1 MMNLNPYKYQ
11 VIIQWF
17 DFVLYVYIFIFE
29 DEIKIPG
36 GGVPLT
42 PDQAS
47 ILTHFLYDSYKDQEK
62 LHHVLTS
69 IANASTFKES
79 SFNFLMT
86 KIERKNFVLGQINLA
101 NAGCINR
108 LRELL
113 LKLDNDLTKCKILLA
128 LNNLALNDFAITQFS
143 VWLKRIFSSKNY
155 FLCRISLR

>member
-1 MMNLNPYKYQ
+1 M
-11 VIIQWF
+11 
-17 DFVLYVYIFIFE
+17 
-29 DEIKIPG
+29 KIPD

-86 KIERKNFVLGQINLA
+86 KIENEEFCFRSN
-101 NAGCINR
+101 
-108 LRELL
+108 
-113 LKLDNDLTKCKILLA
+113 
-128 LNNLALNDFAITQFS
+128 QFS
-143 VWLKRIFSSKNY
+143 QCWLY
-155 FLCRISLR
+155 

>member
-1 MMNLNPYKYQ
+1 
-11 VIIQWF
+11 
-17 DFVLYVYIFIFE
+17 
-29 DEIKIPG
+29 
-36 GGVPLT
+36 LT

-143 VWLKRIFSSKNY
+143 V
-155 FLCRISLR
+155 